1 MSPLEPRYEA
11 RPSLCLG
18 LHHCRFKMATINQES
33 VVKRTSSTNFVTVTS
48 SCSSGT
54 PSFVSSFSSSSSFR
68 FLGGV
73 NCLFN
78 RGPSAKRKICCLG
91 EFHLREL
98 IFDVSTLIFLRS
110 DKHTNILSTIW
121 STKAPNPQQHVT
133 PVTRLRKIV

>member
-1 MSPLEPRYEA
+1 MFRIQIRITLCLPKCPRS
-11 RPSLCLG
+11 SLDMKLVPVCLG

-78 RGPSAKRKICCLG
+78 RGPSAKRKICCFG

-110 DKHTNILSTIW
+110 DKHTQIF
-121 STKAPNPQQHVT
+121 
-133 PVTRLRKIV
+133 